1 MHLKKICKVRR
12 SIPGIVSALALIPAG
27 LLAGC
32 ATTSDPVTGCV
43 EADRTI
49 MIVRLA
55 PDASR
60 NADGLEGRREA
71 VLEAAFGAQGYDR
84 SGMQTG
90 CRPVLHETFSSL
102 PGFAMGLSAD
112 EADSIRRQSSVLS
125 VTPDTTSAPTATLSS
140 NSSISQR

>member
-1 MHLKKICKVRR
+1 MYLKKTCKVRR
-12 SIPGIVSALALIPAG
+12 SVPGIVSALALIPAG
-27 LLAGC
+27 VLAGC

-102 PGFAMGLSAD
+102 PGFAMALSAD
-112 EADSIRRQSSVLS
+112 EADRIQRQAFVLS
-125 VTPDTTSAPTATLSS
+125 VTPDTTSAPTGALSS